1 VIATPVVPAPGT
13 SANAPASI
21 YEVSHCAGWSRA
33 STDKQDVN
41 QVLLKVGSTAYAAL
55 PASLKEALSNNPE
68 HADKGK
74 QPEGMPSSN
83 RSSVAGKYLLCIC
96 HMAANG

>member
-1 VIATPVVPAPGT
+1 MSQ
-13 SANAPASI
+13 SAGSA
-21 YEVSHCAGWSRA
+21 RA
-33 STDKQDVN
+33 STDRQDVN

-83 RSSVAGKYLLCIC
+83 RSSVAGKYLLYV
-96 HMAANG
+96 HDVAADE